1 MKPWKKMTKAERQ
14 AWEAHLDE
22 TVRTLRELVRKGR
35 DELGQKQAAGADPKT
50 APQ

>member
-35 DELGQKQAAGADPKT
+35 EELARQQAGADPKA